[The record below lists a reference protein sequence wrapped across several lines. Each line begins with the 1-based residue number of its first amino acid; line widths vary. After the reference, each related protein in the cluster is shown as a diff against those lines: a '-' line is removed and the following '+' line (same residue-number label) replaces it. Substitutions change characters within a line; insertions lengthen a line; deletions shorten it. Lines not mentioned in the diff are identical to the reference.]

1 MNFILR
7 HLILIL
13 ILNKIRSA
21 PGRIFKEN
29 IILYSEI
36 SVLNSTYESE
46 NSINKTMAT
55 GRENSTNLEVKI
67 SEQLK
72 SQGDIKYKITN
83 ETVKKKSE
91 ISSTKIVLT
100 CLVISCHLFIL
111 FLIIFLILKSNKEAE
126 RRLRILWKYKPS
138 NNWIEPIVWYFA

>member
-1 MNFILR
+1 
-7 HLILIL
+7 
-13 ILNKIRSA
+13 
-21 PGRIFKEN
+21 
-29 IILYSEI
+29 
-36 SVLNSTYESE
+36 
-46 NSINKTMAT
+46 MAT

-138 NNWIEPIVWYFA
+138 NNWIEPIV